1 MNVELLVLTAQ
12 YCRNHVKV
20 LYNRCGLLSSAGGA
34 LVRICTDKYGK
45 VRRKAPQKS
54 AFGVHHNAC
63 KASASCL
70 PQANASCS
78 NAALHTAEPC
88 FIRSAFTL
96 IELLVVIAIIA
107 ILAAI
112 LLPALQSARE
122 RGKAAGCTSNL
133 KQIGTAFV
141 QYAGNN
147 GEWCVSGRDK
157 LHRDNMHWFS
167 LFEKDKL
174 ISQETTRCPSSKYW
188 FFSFRQLNYGLQYF
202 VYTPAA
208 KGIKLSSQYLKYPA
222 RTMVIADSKSEF
234 QRKEEGFAEHKFSYL
249 VGQYC
254 RSNSSSS
261 YPTDYRHSRKLQMV
275 QLDGHVQSIIPI
287 QGEARCITC
296 PWYYYANGSSWVRC
310 ASPCIN

>member
-1 MNVELLVLTAQ
+1 MN
-12 YCRNHVKV
+12 NSK
-20 LYNRCGLLSSAGGA
+20 
-34 LVRICTDKYGK
+34 
-45 VRRKAPQKS
+45 
-54 AFGVHHNAC
+54 
-63 KASASCL
+63 SASCGKSFSL
-70 PQANASCS
+70 IELFVITSHFCCNWLRNMLKKEKGNETCRPVKQ
-78 NAALHTAEPC
+78 PC
-88 FIRSAFTL
+88 FTL

-208 KGIKLSSQYLKYPA
+208 QGIKLSSQYLK
-222 RTMVIADSKSEF
+222 
-234 QRKEEGFAEHKFSYL
+234 
-249 VGQYC
+249 
-254 RSNSSSS
+254 
-261 YPTDYRHSRKLQMV
+261 
-275 QLDGHVQSIIPI
+275 
-287 QGEARCITC
+287 
-296 PWYYYANGSSWVRC
+296 
-310 ASPCIN
+310 